1 MQLHTYP
8 GATTFIVVGHW
19 EAGAVGLSGCRAVL
33 WAGWGGFRGGPPR
46 EFPPERVR
54 RVELAGMDAAE
65 RMRAF
70 EEFLRLDAR
79 RLPTLALG
87 PDVAA
92 DPAFA
97 AVAAEWGDALRDHHR
112 ARVTRQQDGF
122 PWQRHVIANLP
133 DYLRRPL
140 PAAWRDAWR
149 GRPAVVCG
157 AGPSLDVSA
166 PQLAARRGGCAVL
179 AADSALRT
187 LARHGVQADIAVSID
202 VAKEPGKCLP
212 EAAWWPKQVLLSSLS
227 PPAWR
232 EFPEGRRHFL
242 VNRQI
247 TTDWLAAQGV
257 PRPPVA
263 VAESCGATALELA
276 RWLGCAPIHLM
287 GLDLALSGGQ
297 RHTSGAEAALYRR
310 SGFDAAQEH
319 PTVPGNW
326 EERVPT
332 HALGDWRAL
341 DARLAGWRAG
351 LVVNVTDRGARLGNT
366 TVVRPEDWNP
376 PASLAASELS
386 AAPVSAPET
395 SVIFARL
402 RAAGETVGA
411 AVPRARAALASAGTT
426 GAVME
431 LRQLLQRDEVARALG
446 GFALKLMPHLLP
458 PVEGGE
464 AHWGGLLD
472 ELEELGSALRALE

>member
-1 MQLHTYP
+1 MLLHTFP
-8 GATTFIVVGHW
+8 DATTCLIVGHW
-19 EAGAVGLSGCRAVL
+19 EAGGVDLSRCRAVL
-33 WAGWGGFRGGPPR
+33 WIARGGFRGGPPR
-46 EFPPERVR
+46 QYPAERIR
-54 RVELAGMDAAE
+54 RVDVAGMEAAE
-65 RMRAF
+65 RMRVF

-87 PDVAA
+87 ADVAA
-92 DPAFA
+92 DPELA
-97 AVAAEWGDALRDHHR
+97 AVAAEWGDALREHHR

-122 PWQRHVIANLP
+122 PWQQHVLANLA
-133 DYLRRPL
+133 DYVRRPL
-140 PAAWRDAWR
+140 PEAWRDAWR

-157 AGPSLDVSA
+157 AGPSLDVAA

-187 LARHGVQADIAVSID
+187 LARHGVRADVAVSID
-202 VAKEPGKCLP
+202 LAKQPAKCLP
-212 EAAWWPKQVLLSSLS
+212 EPEWWPRQVLLSVLS

-232 EFPEGRRHFL
+232 EFPAGRRHFL

-247 TTDWLAAQGV
+247 TTDWLAAQGLT
-257 PRPPVA
+257 RPPVA
-263 VAESCGATALELA
+263 VAESCGASALELA
-276 RWLGCAPIHLM
+276 RWLGCAPIFLM

-297 RHTSGAEAALYRR
+297 RHTSGTDAAMYRR

-341 DARLAGWRAG
+341 DERLAGWPAG
-351 LVVNVTDRGARLGNT
+351 LVVNVTDRGARLSNT
-366 TVVRPEDWNP
+366 TVMRPEDWNP
-376 PASLAASELS
+376 PAGGAAVDLP
-386 AAPVSAPET
+386 AAPET
-395 SVIFARL
+395 VREEGAIFARL
-402 RAAGETVGA
+402 RAAGESVGA
-411 AVPRARAALASAGTT
+411 AVPRARSALVSAGPT

-431 LRQLLQRDEVARALG
+431 LRRLLQQDEVARALG

-458 PVEGGE
+458 PVEGGAE
-464 AHWGGLLD
+464 HWGGLLD
-472 ELEELGSALRALE
+472 ELDQLGGGLRRLD